1 MIEQIFTRGDGL
13 DALRI
18 ALGLASLAAAIAYQI
33 VERQPP
39 SALRTTLK
47 TLAIALL
54 VPLPLLLLGVPGV
67 AALPLVLLALAFLFS
82 SLGDLFLAL
91 KGDTRN
97 FMRGLVAFLVS
108 HLFYISVMV
117 PLASAPETLPAKAL
131 SLAVGLGAIALYF
144 RLAPALG
151 RMKLPFGAYLVAI
164 LVMALAALAIPAGQ
178 PWLGLGAV
186 LFVISDSVI
195 AFDKFRA
202 PVPYRGLVVWTT
214 YYAGQ
219 ALMALSLLALLA

>member
-1 MIEQIFTRGDGL
+1 MIEQVFMRGDGL

-18 ALGLASLAAAIAYQI
+18 VLGLASLAAAIAYQA
-33 VERQPP
+33 VERRPP
-39 SALRTTLK
+39 STLRTALK
-47 TLAIALL
+47 TLAIGLL
-54 VPLPLLLLGVPGV
+54 VPLPLLLLG
-67 AALPLVLLALAFLFS
+67 AATALPLVLLALAFLLS
-82 SLGDLFLAL
+82 SFGDLFLAL

-117 PLASAPETLPAKAL
+117 PLASSPETLPAKAA
-131 SLAVGLGAIALYF
+131 SLFVGLGAIALYLS
-144 RLAPALG
+144 LAPALG

-164 LVMALAALAIPAGQ
+164 LVMALSALAIPAGQ

-195 AFDKFRA
+195 ALDKFRG
-202 PVPYRGLVVWTT
+202 PIPYRGLIVWST
-214 YYAGQ
+214 YYVGQ
-219 ALMALSLLALLA
+219 AMMALSLLALLG

>member
-1 MIEQIFTRGDGL
+1 MIEQVFMRGDGL

-18 ALGLASLAAAIAYQI
+18 VLGLASLAAAIAYQV

-39 SALRTTLK
+39 STLRTALK
-47 TLAIALL
+47 TLAIGLL
-54 VPLPLLLLGVPGV
+54 VPLPLLLLGAPGV
-67 AALPLVLLALAFLFS
+67 AALPLVLLALAFLLS

-108 HLFYISVMV
+108 HLFYISVML
-117 PLASAPETLPAKAL
+117 PLASSPETLPAKAA
-131 SLAVGLGAIALYF
+131 SLFVGLGAIALYLS
-144 RLAPALG
+144 LAPALG

-164 LVMALAALAIPAGQ
+164 LVMALSALAIPAGQ

-195 AFDKFRA
+195 ALDKFRG
-202 PVPYRGLVVWTT
+202 PIPYRGLIVWST
-214 YYAGQ
+214 YYVGQ
-219 ALMALSLLALLA
+219 AMMALSLLALLG